1 MNDRKRRY
9 SLSAVDTCFGL
20 VRTLHKYHLINPMYY
35 GAAAAM
41 IPAYYILTAI
51 FNRMKIYGKDQLP
64 DDGTGFFL
72 LSNHISI
79 LDGQVLS
86 MMTFPRTYW
95 FPSKAEFYKNTAQGL
110 AYTAVTAFKS
120 FPVRRGEKDMRAI
133 ALIEDLLRRG
143 ENVLLFP
150 EGTRSMDG
158 ELKKGKVGVGKIIR
172 DAKPV
177 VIPVYIEGFADI
189 LGHGSAQPHVG
200 KRCYLNFGTPLDLDD
215 LYVLDRGK
223 ETSEAV
229 VERVMAAI
237 ADLREDLHGRPDYE
251 PNPPHAD

>member
-1 MNDRKRRY
+1 MSDRKRRY
-9 SLSAVDTCFGL
+9 SPGAVDTCFGL

-35 GAAAAM
+35 GAAVVM
-41 IPAYYILTAI
+41 IPAYYVLTVI
-51 FNRMKIYGKDQLP
+51 FNRMKIYGKDELP
-64 DDGTGFFL
+64 TDGTGFFL

-95 FPSKAEFYKNTAQGL
+95 FPSKAEFYKNTPQGL

-120 FPVRRGEKDMRAI
+120 FPVRRGEKDVRAI
-133 ALIEDLLRRG
+133 ELIADLLRRG

-158 ELKKGKVGVGKIIR
+158 VLQKGKVGVGKIIR
-172 DAKPV
+172 DARPR

-189 LGHGSAQPHVG
+189 LGQGSAQPHIG
-200 KRCYLNFGTPLDLDD
+200 KNCYLNFGPPLELTD
-215 LYVLDRGK
+215 LYELERGTQ
-223 ETSEAV
+223 TSEAI
-229 VERVMAAI
+229 VERVMGAI
-237 ADLREDLHGRPDYE
+237 ADLREDLHARPDYQA
-251 PNPPHAD
+251 N